1 VVDQQ
6 GPIRVAEPTRAP
18 VARNGRR
25 ARWLHTL
32 VYLSTLFLAYTGIAV
47 LLEAHPGLSKPLGGH
62 VPTATSHR
70 LVGYGLLI
78 AALLVVAVWR
88 GAAGRFVANSVRFSR
103 LDLRW
108 VTGYP
113 RMALA
118 PGRSEPAPHRGHF
131 DPGQRVFNLLLVLA
145 FLVLGVTGII
155 MGMPERF
162 LPSVFG
168 SSLRIHKLA
177 TWVLIGLV
185 AGHLLLASGLLP
197 GYRGVWRAMHLGGR
211 VPAATARRLWPL
223 WSAASQREPAPAAK
237 DAGGARQP
245 STDQLEERG
254 ARHQQQRDG
263 QSARRP

>member
-1 VVDQQ
+1 MIDQQ
-6 GPIRVAEPTRAP
+6 RRVEVAEPASAP
-18 VARNGRR
+18 VVRNGCR

-32 VYLSTLFLAYTGIAV
+32 VYLSTVFLAYSGIAV
-47 LLEAHPGLSKPLGGH
+47 LLEGHPGLSRPLGGH

-70 LVGYGLLI
+70 LVGYGLLMV
-78 AALLVVAVWR
+78 AALVALVWWR
-88 GAAGRFVANSVRFSR
+88 AAGRFVTSSVRFSR

-108 VTGYP
+108 LAGYP
-113 RMALA
+113 RMALT
-118 PGRSEPAPHRGHF
+118 PGRSRPAQHRGHF
-131 DPGQRVFNLLLVLA
+131 DPGQRVFNMLLVLT
-145 FLVLGVTGII
+145 FLVLGVTGIV

-168 SSLRIHKLA
+168 WSLRIHKLA

-211 VPAATARRLWPL
+211 VPAATARRLWPH
-223 WSAASQREPAPAAK
+223 WSAAPERRRAAQ

-254 ARHQQQRDG
+254 AR
-263 QSARRP
+263 RRR

>member
-1 VVDQQ
+1 VIDQEHSV
-6 GPIRVAEPTRAP
+6 GAEPARAP
-18 VARNGRR
+18 LRNGRQ
-25 ARWLHTL
+25 ARWLHT
-32 VYLSTLFLAYTGIAV
+32 VIYLSTLFLAYSGIAV
-47 LLEAHPGLSKPLGGH
+47 LLEGHPALARPLGGH

-78 AALLVVAVWR
+78 AAALIAVVWWR
-88 GAAGRFVANSVRFSR
+88 AGGRFVANSVRFSR
-103 LDLRW
+103 IDLRW
-108 VTGYP
+108 LAGYP

-131 DPGQRVFNLLLVLA
+131 DPGQRVFNVLLVLT
-145 FLVLGVTGII
+145 FLVLGVTGIV

-168 SSLRIHKLA
+168 WSLRIHELA

-223 WSAASQREPAPAAK
+223 WSTAPQRQRATARN
-237 DAGGARQP
+237 AGGARQP

-254 ARHQQQRDG
+254 ARRQQ
-263 QSARRP
+263 

>member
-1 VVDQQ
+1 VIDREHSV
-6 GPIRVAEPTRAP
+6 GTEPARAP
-18 VARNGRR
+18 LVRNGRP

-32 VYLSTLFLAYTGIAV
+32 IYLSTLFLAYSGIAV
-47 LLEAHPGLSKPLGGH
+47 LLEGHPALARPFGGH

-70 LVGYGLLI
+70 LVGYGLLVA
-78 AALLVVAVWR
+78 AALVAVVWWR
-88 GAAGRFVANSVRFSR
+88 AAGRFVANSVRFSR
-103 LDLRW
+103 IDLRW
-108 VTGYP
+108 LAGYP
-113 RMALA
+113 RMALT
-118 PGRSEPAPHRGHF
+118 PGRSEPALHRGHF
-131 DPGQRVFNLLLVLA
+131 DPGQRVFNVLLVLT
-145 FLVLGVTGII
+145 FLVLGVTGIA

-168 SSLRIHKLA
+168 WSLRIHELG

-223 WSAASQREPAPAAK
+223 WSTAPQRQRATARN
-237 DAGGARQP
+237 AGGARQP

-254 ARHQQQRDG
+254 ARRQQ
-263 QSARRP
+263 

>member
-1 VVDQQ
+1 VIDQEHSV
-6 GPIRVAEPTRAP
+6 GAEPARAP
-18 VARNGRR
+18 LRNGRQ
-25 ARWLHTL
+25 ARWLHT
-32 VYLSTLFLAYTGIAV
+32 VIYLSTLFLAYSGIAV
-47 LLEAHPGLSKPLGGH
+47 LLEGHPALARPLGGH

-78 AALLVVAVWR
+78 AAALIAVVWWR
-88 GAAGRFVANSVRFSR
+88 AAGRFVANSVRFSR
-103 LDLRW
+103 IDLRW
-108 VTGYP
+108 LAGYP

-131 DPGQRVFNLLLVLA
+131 DPGQRVFNVLLVLT
-145 FLVLGVTGII
+145 FLVLGVTGIV

-168 SSLRIHKLA
+168 WSLRIHELA

-223 WSAASQREPAPAAK
+223 WSTAPQRQRATARN
-237 DAGGARQP
+237 AGGARQP

-254 ARHQQQRDG
+254 ARRQQ
-263 QSARRP
+263 

>member
-1 VVDQQ
+1 VTDQQ
-6 GPIRVAEPTRAP
+6 RSVGANEPAGTP
-18 VARNGRR
+18 VLRNGRR

-47 LLEAHPGLSKPLGGH
+47 LLEAHPGLSRPLGGH
-62 VPTATSHR
+62 VPTASWHR

-78 AALLVVAVWR
+78 VAVLVAAVWWR
-88 GAAGRFVANSVRFSR
+88 AAGRFVANSVRFSR

-108 VTGYP
+108 LAGYP

-118 PGRSEPAPHRGHF
+118 PGWSEPASHRGHF

-145 FLVLGVTGII
+145 FLVLGVTGVV

-162 LPSVFG
+162 VPSVFG
-168 SSLRIHKLA
+168 WSLRIHELA

-185 AGHLLLASGLLP
+185 AGHLLLVSGLLP

-223 WSAASQREPAPAAK
+223 WSTAPRRRRAPARN
-237 DAGGARQP
+237 AGGARQP

-254 ARHQQQRDG
+254 ARRQQ
-263 QSARRP
+263 

>member
-1 VVDQQ
+1 VIDREHSV
-6 GPIRVAEPTRAP
+6 GTEPARSP
-18 VARNGRR
+18 LVRNGRR

-32 VYLSTLFLAYTGIAV
+32 IYLSTLFLAYSGIAV
-47 LLEAHPGLSKPLGGH
+47 LLEGHPALARPFGGH

-70 LVGYGLLI
+70 LVGYGLLVA
-78 AALLVVAVWR
+78 AALVAVVWWR
-88 GAAGRFVANSVRFSR
+88 AAGRFMANSVRFSR
-103 LDLRW
+103 IDLRW
-108 VTGYP
+108 LAGYP
-113 RMALA
+113 RMALT
-118 PGRSEPAPHRGHF
+118 PGRSEPALHRGHF
-131 DPGQRVFNLLLVLA
+131 DPGQRVFNVLLVLT
-145 FLVLGVTGII
+145 FLVLGVTGIA

-168 SSLRIHKLA
+168 WSLRIHELA

-223 WSAASQREPAPAAK
+223 WSTAPQRQRATARN
-237 DAGGARQP
+237 AGGARQP

-254 ARHQQQRDG
+254 ACRQQ
-263 QSARRP
+263 

>member
-1 VVDQQ
+1 MIDRDRS
-6 GPIRVAEPTRAP
+6 IETNEPDRAP
-18 VARNGRR
+18 LVRNGRR
-25 ARWLHTL
+25 ARWLHAL

-47 LLEAHPGLSKPLGGH
+47 LLEGHPGLSRPLGGH
-62 VPTATSHR
+62 VPTATWHR

-78 AALLVVAVWR
+78 AAALVAVLWR
-88 GAAGRFVANSVRFSR
+88 RAAGRFLANSVRFSR

-108 VTGYP
+108 LAGYP

-118 PGRSEPAPHRGHF
+118 PGRSRPATHRGHF
-131 DPGQRVFNLLLVLA
+131 DPGQRVFNVLLVLA
-145 FLVLGVTGII
+145 FLVLGVTGIV

-168 SSLRIHKLA
+168 WSLRIHEIA

-211 VPAATARRLWPL
+211 VPAATARRLWPH
-223 WSAASQREPAPAAK
+223 WSAAPQRQRAAAK

-254 ARHQQQRDG
+254 ARRQQSDG

>member
-1 VVDQQ
+1 LIGQERSVGVTDR
-6 GPIRVAEPTRAP
+6 PRAF
-18 VARNGRR
+18 VRNGRR

-47 LLEAHPGLSKPLGGH
+47 LLEGHPGLSRPLGGH

-70 LVGYGLLI
+70 LVGYGLLVV
-78 AALLVVAVWR
+78 AALVALVWWR
-88 GAAGRFVANSVRFSR
+88 AAGRFVANSVRFSR
-103 LDLRW
+103 LDLGW
-108 VTGYP
+108 LAGYP

-118 PGRSEPAPHRGHF
+118 PGPSQPAPHRGHF
-131 DPGQRVFNLLLVLA
+131 DPGQRVFNLLLVLT
-145 FLVLGVTGII
+145 FLVLGVTGIV

-168 SSLRIHKLA
+168 WSLRIHKVA
-177 TWVLIGLV
+177 TWVLLGLV

-223 WSAASQREPAPAAK
+223 WSTAPQRRVARN
-237 DAGGARQP
+237 AGGARPP
-245 STDQLEERG
+245 STHHRAGRG
-254 ARHQQQRDG
+254 ARHQR
-263 QSARRP
+263 

>member
-1 VVDQQ
+1 LIGQERSPGVTD
-6 GPIRVAEPTRAP
+6 PARAP
-18 VARNGRR
+18 VVRNGRR

-47 LLEAHPGLSKPLGGH
+47 LLEGHPGLSRPFGGH

-78 AALLVVAVWR
+78 FAALVALVWWR
-88 GAAGRFVANSVRFSR
+88 AAGRFAANSVRFSR

-108 VTGYP
+108 LAGYP

-118 PGRSEPAPHRGHF
+118 PGRSQPAPHRGHF
-131 DPGQRVFNLLLVLA
+131 DPGQRVFNVLLVLT
-145 FLVLGVTGII
+145 FLVLGVTGIV

-168 SSLRIHKLA
+168 WSLRIHELA

-223 WSAASQREPAPAAK
+223 WSTAPQRQRAVAQN
-237 DAGGARQP
+237 AGGARQP

-254 ARHQQQRDG
+254 AR
-263 QSARRP
+263 RRR

>member
-1 VVDQQ
+1 VIDQEHSV
-6 GPIRVAEPTRAP
+6 GAAPARAP
-18 VARNGRR
+18 LRNGRQ
-25 ARWLHTL
+25 ARWLHT
-32 VYLSTLFLAYTGIAV
+32 VIYLSTLFLAYSGIAV
-47 LLEAHPGLSKPLGGH
+47 LLEGHPALARPLGGH

-78 AALLVVAVWR
+78 AAALTAVVWWR
-88 GAAGRFVANSVRFSR
+88 AAGRFVANSVRFSR
-103 LDLRW
+103 IDLRW
-108 VTGYP
+108 LAGYP

-131 DPGQRVFNLLLVLA
+131 DPGQRVFNVLLVLT
-145 FLVLGVTGII
+145 FLVLGVTGIV

-168 SSLRIHKLA
+168 WSLRIHELA

-223 WSAASQREPAPAAK
+223 WSTAPQRQRATARN
-237 DAGGARQP
+237 AGGARQP

-254 ARHQQQRDG
+254 ARRQQ
-263 QSARRP
+263 

>member
-1 VVDQQ
+1 MIDQEHSV
-6 GPIRVAEPTRAP
+6 GAAPARAP
-18 VARNGRR
+18 LRNGRQ
-25 ARWLHTL
+25 ARWLHT
-32 VYLSTLFLAYTGIAV
+32 VIYLSTLFLAYSGIAV
-47 LLEAHPGLSKPLGGH
+47 LLEGHPALARPLGGH

-78 AALLVVAVWR
+78 AAALIAVVWWR
-88 GAAGRFVANSVRFSR
+88 AAGRFVANSVRFSR
-103 LDLRW
+103 IDLRW
-108 VTGYP
+108 LAGYP

-131 DPGQRVFNLLLVLA
+131 DPGQRVFNVLLVLT
-145 FLVLGVTGII
+145 FLVLGVTGIV

-168 SSLRIHKLA
+168 WSLRIHELA

-223 WSAASQREPAPAAK
+223 WSTAPQRQRATARN
-237 DAGGARQP
+237 AGGARQP

-254 ARHQQQRDG
+254 ARRQQ
-263 QSARRP
+263 